1 MTGQSGAAGEIA
13 LRLAEIATS
22 SGSARERDAAMMR
35 LLRERLA
42 ATYVACSQQ
51 ITRAGKARG
60 MRLRASDVDVI
71 NIHPI
76 LTRAA
81 RDAARAWLAAGATTS
96 HVLDDPRF
104 GGWQVAGCLP
114 DGVVVVM
121 MWPPDGDAAAGA
133 EILAALAPA
142 LSLTLGRGTR
152 RAQARNGGDDP
163 RVDAAKAGFVSLV
176 SHSLRTPLNTLTGFV
191 EIVLDQPVGPLNDQQ
206 REFLGYA
213 RESGRALT
221 QLIEDVMLLSRADEG
236 TLALR
241 YERLDVAEIAQRALR
256 AVDATAEVKSIQLDL
271 HVESESLTLE
281 GDGEWLAHA
290 LAKLLENAVKFSP
303 ENSDVILSM
312 TASDGAV
319 HFVVSDGGP
328 GVAPE
333 DAERIFARFYQ
344 AERTAKT
351 HPGGYGLG
359 LAVAQVIAVAHGGDL
374 WLESA
379 PERGAT
385 FILSLPISSIANEDH
400 RAATKIKRGASETA
414 SRPS

>member
-22 SGSARERDAAMMR
+22 SENARERDAAIMR
-35 LLRERLA
+35 LLRERSG
-42 ATYVACSQQ
+42 ATFVAVYLGKK
-51 ITRAGKARG
+51 RAGKASTLRT
-60 MRLRASDVDVI
+60 RASDEGVI
-71 NIHPI
+71 HLHPF
-76 LTRAA
+76 LVRAA
-81 RDAARAWLAAGATTS
+81 RDAARVWLASGVATPC
-96 HVLDDPRF
+96 VLDDPRF
-104 GGWQVAGCLP
+104 GGWQVAGCLSS
-114 DGVVVVM
+114 GELAVVAL
-121 MWPPDGDAAAGA
+121 WPPDGDAVAGA
-133 EILAALAPA
+133 ENLAALAPM

-191 EIVLDQPVGPLNDQQ
+191 EIVLDQPVGPLNERQ
-206 REFLGYA
+206 REFLEYA

-221 QLIEDVMLLSRADEG
+221 QLIEDVTLLSRADEG

-241 YERLDVAEIAQRALR
+241 YERLGAAEIAQRALR

-290 LAKLLENAVKFSP
+290 LTKLLENAVKFSP
-303 ENSDVILSM
+303 ENSEVILSA

-319 HFVVSDGGP
+319 HFVVRDQGP

-333 DAERIFARFYQ
+333 DAERIFTRFYQ

-359 LAVAQVIAVAHGGDL
+359 LAVAQVIAQAHGGEIL
-374 WLESA
+374 VKSA
-379 PERGAT
+379 PARGAT
-385 FILSLPISSIANEDH
+385 FVLAIPIRATAGSRSASGDED
-400 RAATKIKRGASETA
+400 
-414 SRPS
+414 